1 MGATYVARNGQE
13 TGSLWACHN
22 DREED
27 QLRSPRESR
36 VTLSHRFRAG
46 QRDRCTAAHVAPF
59 NSDAQNS
66 TCVRCVQVKTVVE
79 MRGLEPLTPSLQR
92 RCSPS

>member
-1 MGATYVARNGQE
+1 M
-13 TGSLWACHN
+13 WACHN

-27 QLRSPRESR
+27 LRVSPRER
-36 VTLSHRFRAG
+36 ANCITALSGG
-46 QRDRCTAAHVAPF
+46 QDDALTSFGLLRRIARIAHLFDVGKGRLQVSAPWP
-59 NSDAQNS
+59 A
-66 TCVRCVQVKTVVE
+66 REVVE

>member
-1 MGATYVARNGQE
+1 M
-13 TGSLWACHN
+13 WACHN

-27 QLRSPRESR
+27 QSGSPRESR
-36 VTLSHRFRAG
+36 VT
-46 QRDRCTAAHVAPF
+46 VAPPF
-59 NSDAQNS
+59 RVVKATGCSVKRGSLWPQNS
-66 TCVRCVQVKTVVE
+66 TSVRRSEAWAMVE

>member
-1 MGATYVARNGQE
+1 M
-13 TGSLWACHN
+13 WACHN

-27 QLRSPRESR
+27 LRRSPRESR
-36 VTLSHRFRAG
+36 VTI
-46 QRDRCTAAHVAPF
+46 APRIR
-59 NSDAQNS
+59 
-66 TCVRCVQVKTVVE
+66 VVKATRRVLAMVE

>member
-1 MGATYVARNGQE
+1 MNPLTDGRHRVARSGQK
-13 TGSLWACHN
+13 TIVMWACHN

-27 QLRSPRESR
+27 LQWSPRESR
-36 VTLSHRFRAG
+36 VT
-46 QRDRCTAAHVAPF
+46 VAPSPRPV
-59 NSDAQNS
+59 NTPTSARNES
-66 TCVRCVQVKTVVE
+66 EIVVE